1 MPRAGWQEL
10 VERTL
15 AGESR
20 ALAKLVTRVE
30 NRAPGWREAM
40 KALHPHTGK
49 ARVLGITGSP
59 GAGKSSLTNRLAAG
73 LVERGHRVGVV
84 AVDPSSPFSGGAL
97 LGDRLR
103 MKDVATTDGVFIRSM
118 ATRGSLG
125 GLCPGAR
132 DVTRVL
138 DAAGYDLVLIETVGV
153 GQDEIDVVRA
163 ADVVTM
169 ICVPGQGDGIQA
181 IKAGV
186 MEIADLFVVNKADR
200 DGADQVEAD
209 IRGMLAL
216 AGDEPGDLETV
227 FQTDSLTGR
236 GIEALLDALLE
247 RAERAPRDAERAA
260 ARTREEVLSLV
271 EGEIA
276 RRVRTW
282 LEDDA
287 RLTSAVERIGARQ
300 SDPYSA
306 AESLLAGFAAVE
318 ADPHE

>member
-103 MKDVATTDGVFIRSM
+103 MNAIHGEQVYVRSM
-118 ATRGSLG
+118 ATRQANLATS
-125 GLCPGAR
+125 AAVR
-132 DVTRVL
+132 DGIRVL
-138 DAAGYDLVLIETVGV
+138 KAAGN
-153 GQDEIDVVRA
+153 QVV
-163 ADVVTM
+163 
-169 ICVPGQGDGIQA
+169 I
-181 IKAGV
+181 AGAV
-186 MEIADLFVVNKADR
+186 
-200 DGADQVEAD
+200 
-209 IRGMLAL
+209 
-216 AGDEPGDLETV
+216 
-227 FQTDSLTGR
+227 
-236 GIEALLDALLE
+236 
-247 RAERAPRDAERAA
+247 
-260 ARTREEVLSLV
+260 
-271 EGEIA
+271 GEIPDG
-276 RRVRTW
+276 RDCQDQHHR
-282 LEDDA
+282 
-287 RLTSAVERIGARQ
+287 GA
-300 SDPYSA
+300 
-306 AESLLAGFAAVE
+306 
-318 ADPHE
+318 